1 MNYVLGIET
10 SCDETGAAIVKEGR
24 KVISNYL
31 SSQVPIHGTFGGVVP
46 EIASRQ
52 HLIHI
57 TRMVN
62 RVLKEAD
69 CEPDAI
75 AVTQGP
81 GLMGSLL
88 VGVNFAKAF
97 AWSKKIPIIPIH
109 HIEGHIFSSML
120 LEKSPDFPF
129 LSLVVSGGHTMLIE
143 CKVPHHYTIIGNT
156 RDDAV
161 GECFDK
167 VARILG
173 LPYPGGPSIQK
184 SADNGNPRY
193 YSFPQGLAN
202 SNSLEFSYSGL
213 KTAVLYKVR
222 EVPENERSTQW
233 VSDISASFQWS
244 AIDVLVTK
252 TKMAIKKTGMKRLVV
267 AGGVSANA
275 LLRKRLTEELD
286 IDVFLP
292 DFKYCLDN
300 GAMIASAGYYRLMNG
315 YSADFTFTANP
326 SISLNE

>member
-1 MNYVLGIET
+1 MKYVLGIES
-10 SCDETGAAIVKEGR
+10 SCDETGVAIVKEGR
-24 KVISNYL
+24 EVITNYL
-31 SSQVPIHGTFGGVVP
+31 ASQVPIHADFGGVVP

-57 TRMVN
+57 SRLVKK
-62 RVLKEAD
+62 VLEETNN
-69 CEPDAI
+69 EPDAV

-97 AWSKKIPIIPIH
+97 AWSRKIPIIPIH
-109 HIEGHIFSSML
+109 HIEGHIFASML
-120 LEKSPDFPF
+120 LEHQPEYPF
-129 LSLVVSGGHTMLIE
+129 LSLVVSGGHTLLIK
-143 CKVPHHYTIIGNT
+143 CKMPHQYEIIGNT

-184 SADNGNPRY
+184 SAENGNSRY
-193 YSFPQGLAN
+193 YSFPQGLADRE
-202 SNSLEFSYSGL
+202 SLEFSYSGL

-222 EVPENERSTQW
+222 DVPEIERTPQW
-233 VSDISASFQWS
+233 IADVSASFQWS
-244 AIDVLVTK
+244 AIDVLLTK
-252 TKMAIKKTGMKRLVV
+252 TKIALKKTGLKRLVV

-275 LLRKRLTEELD
+275 LLRKRLKEELD
-286 IDVFLP
+286 VDVFLP
-292 DFKYCLDN
+292 EFKYCLDN
-300 GAMIASAGYYRLMNG
+300 GAMIASAGYFRLKNG
-315 YSADFTFTANP
+315 YSADFSFTANP
-326 SISLNE
+326 SLPLNN

>member
-1 MNYVLGIET
+1 MRYVLGIET
-10 SCDETGAAIVKEGR
+10 SCDETGIAIVKDGKE
-24 KVISNYL
+24 VISNYL
-31 SSQVPIHGTFGGVVP
+31 ASQVPIHADYGGVVP

-57 TRMVN
+57 SRLVR
-62 RVLKEAD
+62 RVLNETN
-69 CEPDAI
+69 CEPDSV

-97 AWSKKIPIIPIH
+97 AWTKKIPIIPIH
-109 HIEGHIFSSML
+109 HIEGHIYSSML
-120 LEKSPDFPF
+120 LDKSPDFPF
-129 LSLVVSGGHTMLIE
+129 LSLVVSGGHTMLIK
-143 CKVPHHYTIIGNT
+143 CKVPHKYEIIGNT

-161 GECFDK
+161 GESFDK

-184 SADNGNPRY
+184 SAENGNPKY
-193 YSFPQGLAN
+193 CSFPQGLVN
-202 SNSLEFSYSGL
+202 SDSLEFSYSGL

-222 EVPENERSTQW
+222 EVPEVERTPQW

-244 AIDVLVTK
+244 AIDVLITK
-252 TKMAIKKTGMKRLVV
+252 TKLAIKKTGLKRLVV

-292 DFKYCLDN
+292 EFKYCLDN
-300 GAMIASAGYYRLMNG
+300 GAMIASAGYYRLKSG
-315 YSADFTFTANP
+315 YSSDFSFTANP
-326 SISLNE
+326 SLSLN